1 MVFTALTSRFLGQ
14 RHGVLGGAV
23 DGDLQVLDLL
33 LAADRLEQLGRVLQR
48 TRAAGCGPWGWP
60 GSRPARP
67 SSGPRR
73 GAGFQRGLD
82 ALLASSVADSDA
94 RPCARARGE
103 QQDDGEAAKA
113 KANGVA
119 WRCLAVDGQG
129 PMMPPG
135 RHAATP
141 GCDNCNAMNHSYILT
156 LSCPDRPGIVHAV
169 SGFLLERGGNIEE
182 AAQYND
188 HGTGLFFMR
197 VQFACGQLTFD
208 DLRAQLKL
216 FGEPFQMDWKLHAK
230 RQPMRTVIL
239 VSKEGHCL
247 NDLLFRWK
255 SGLLPVDI
263 RAIVSNHREFY
274 QLAASYNVPFH
285 HIPVTAA
292 TKAQAEAQ
300 QYEIIESEKADLVVL
315 ARYMQ
320 ILSDDLCRKLSGR
333 AINIHHSFL
342 PSFKGAKPYY
352 QAHDRGVKLIGATA
366 HYVTADLDEG
376 PIIEQDVAR
385 VDHAHTVEASP
396 PPAATPRARCW
407 RAP

>member
-1 MVFTALTSRFLGQ
+1 MESALVQNFE
-14 RHGVLGGAV
+14 AF
-23 DGDLQVLDLL
+23 
-33 LAADRLEQLGRVLQR
+33 
-48 TRAAGCGPWGWP
+48 
-60 GSRPARP
+60 PATI
-67 SSGPRR
+67 
-73 GAGFQRGLD
+73 
-82 ALLASSVADSDA
+82 
-94 RPCARARGE
+94 
-103 QQDDGEAAKA
+103 
-113 KANGVA
+113 
-119 WRCLAVDGQG
+119 
-129 PMMPPG
+129 PP
-135 RHAATP
+135 
-141 GCDNCNAMNHSYILT
+141 MNHAYILT
-156 LSCPDRPGIVHAV
+156 LSCPDRTGIVHAV

-188 HGTGLFFMR
+188 PATGLFFMR
-197 VQFACGQLTFD
+197 VQFACKPVNEA
-208 DLRAQLKL
+208 DLRTQLIS
-216 FGEPFQMDWKLHAK
+216 FAAPFQMTWNLHSTT
-230 RQPMRTVIL
+230 QPMRTVIL

-255 SGLLPVDI
+255 SGLLPIDI

-292 TKAQAEAQ
+292 NKAEAEAK
-300 QYEIIESEKADLVVL
+300 QYEIIQSEGAELVIL

-385 VDHAHTVEASP
+385 VDHSKTVDDLTTQGRDTESQVLA
-396 PPAATPRARCW
+396 RAVKWHSEHRVLLNGHKTVIFK
-407 RAP
+407 

>member
-1 MVFTALTSRFLGQ
+1 MSA
-14 RHGVLGGAV
+14 
-23 DGDLQVLDLL
+23 
-33 LAADRLEQLGRVLQR
+33 
-48 TRAAGCGPWGWP
+48 
-60 GSRPARP
+60 
-67 SSGPRR
+67 
-73 GAGFQRGLD
+73 
-82 ALLASSVADSDA
+82 
-94 RPCARARGE
+94 
-103 QQDDGEAAKA
+103 
-113 KANGVA
+113 
-119 WRCLAVDGQG
+119 
-129 PMMPPG
+129 
-135 RHAATP
+135 
-141 GCDNCNAMNHSYILT
+141 YILT
-156 LSCPDRPGIVHAV
+156 LSCPDRRGIVHAV
-169 SGFLLERGGNIEE
+169 SGFLMERGGNIEE

-197 VQFACGQLTFD
+197 VRFACEGVPEAELRSQLATLAD
-208 DLRAQLKL
+208 G
-216 FGEPFQMDWKLHAK
+216 FGMAWKLHPAQ
-230 RQPMRTVIL
+230 QPMKTVLL

-263 RAIVSNHREFY
+263 RAIISNHRDFY

-292 TKAQAEAQ
+292 TKAQAEAKQ
-300 QYEIIESEKADLVVL
+300 LEIIEAEGAELVVL

-320 ILSDDLCRKLSGR
+320 ILSNEMCGRLAGR

-385 VDHAHTVEASP
+385 VDHAM
-396 PPAATPRARCW
+396 TPRELVRLGSDTESQVLARAV
-407 RAP
+407 RRHVEHRILLNGHRTVVFR

>member
-1 MVFTALTSRFLGQ
+1 
-14 RHGVLGGAV
+14 
-23 DGDLQVLDLL
+23 
-33 LAADRLEQLGRVLQR
+33 
-48 TRAAGCGPWGWP
+48 
-60 GSRPARP
+60 
-67 SSGPRR
+67 
-73 GAGFQRGLD
+73 
-82 ALLASSVADSDA
+82 
-94 RPCARARGE
+94 
-103 QQDDGEAAKA
+103 
-113 KANGVA
+113 
-119 WRCLAVDGQG
+119 
-129 PMMPPG
+129 
-135 RHAATP
+135 
-141 GCDNCNAMNHSYILT
+141 MNHAYVLT

-197 VQFACGQLTFD
+197 VQFACDQHTFD
-208 DLRAQLKL
+208 DFKLQLSVFANA
-216 FGEPFQMDWKLHAK
+216 FGMAWQLHATT
-230 RQPMRTVIL
+230 QPMRTVIL

-255 SGLLPVDI
+255 SGLLPLDI
-263 RAIVSNHREFY
+263 RAIISNHREFY
-274 QLAASYNVPFH
+274 QLAAGYNVPFH

-292 TKAQAEAQ
+292 TKAQAEAKQ
-300 QYEIIESEKADLVVL
+300 LEIIEAEGAELVVL

-320 ILSDDLCRKLSGR
+320 ILSDEMCRKLSGR

-385 VDHAHTVEASP
+385 ADHSRTVDDLTAMGRDTESQVLARAVKWHSEHRVLLNGHKTVIFK
-396 PPAATPRARCW
+396 
-407 RAP
+407 